1 MSSVHG
7 EGDDPQ
13 DNDQGQD
20 EGEAVDVEPPG
31 LEVLTELQG
40 PGTKPAIREHPDH
53 DEASQHRESLYYNT
67 DLGGSVSVHCVRGQ
81 RLQVIY
87 YHQQCRL
94 QKRPRG
100 SIGGQASSKQA
111 QERAQKRAQERVSS
125 RERELKRE
133 NSREGAQERELKR
146 ESSRESSRQSS
157 RESSRE
163 SSRGSSR
170 GS

>member
-87 YHQQCRL
+87 YMVKNHPTFVPSAIFRCD
-94 QKRPRG
+94 
-100 SIGGQASSKQA
+100 SISTFNQ
-111 QERAQKRAQERVSS
+111 VCI
-125 RERELKRE
+125 
-133 NSREGAQERELKR
+133 
-146 ESSRESSRQSS
+146 
-157 RESSRE
+157 
-163 SSRGSSR
+163 
-170 GS
+170 